1 MDIVV
6 ITYVILQNTFIL
18 FILRRFSLLYM
29 NYLELVLSQNL
40 QAELH

>member
-6 ITYVILQNTFIL
+6 ITYVIPQNTLIL
-18 FILRRFSLLYM
+18 FIPRQFSLLYM
-29 NYLELVLSQNL
+29 NYLELILSHNL